1 MSFIKDLLNSISG
14 SKPDSLFVSVDKKGI
29 MKDFVINKKGESPN
43 QTLAAFID
51 KQLSISNDEG
61 FVPDNA
67 ILKYDLRNLYIPFS
81 YKDQGKYFA
90 EGILSYLHK
99 ENILPELSIPL
110 RDVAFAVRKGIDLNK
125 LDDLSVLSCGLLE
138 KYEDYGH
145 FLYKQKQLSALYQD
159 DLYFIVET
167 SPENS
172 FIITQ
177 NGNGRKE
184 LKKYMQDIA
193 DRFFIDKNL
202 PDSLKISSV
211 RYDEHTG
218 TIKPDEAGF
227 SKEYSLVPN
236 QKAFL
241 EFVEEFGLSVS
252 KKNDTLIKLLYMEQF
267 GYDKDFVSCM
277 PEKFKREFNSLE
289 RELYDLSDTPY
300 YRNQKGFTEEKG
312 KEIAASL
319 LDREF
324 DLRGRVSLKKA
335 LLDWSKE
342 LEVGGR
348 VLNTVER
355 TDLFNGKSLYL
366 DKVKTGNGNNVGI
379 YIWFDSYR
387 NQILNSA
394 QPPNGQRLGHKNKEV
409 NRIKIQPQNKSQ
421 TRAL

>member
-184 LKKYMQDIA
+184 LKNICKTSPTVFSSIRTCRTVLKYLRCDMMNIPVQLSRMRRDFQRNIA
-193 DRFFIDKNL
+193 WFLTRKRFL
-202 PDSLKISSV
+202 SL
-211 RYDEHTG
+211 
-218 TIKPDEAGF
+218 
-227 SKEYSLVPN
+227 
-236 QKAFL
+236 
-241 EFVEEFGLSVS
+241 
-252 KKNDTLIKLLYMEQF
+252 
-267 GYDKDFVSCM
+267 
-277 PEKFKREFNSLE
+277 
-289 RELYDLSDTPY
+289 
-300 YRNQKGFTEEKG
+300 
-312 KEIAASL
+312 
-319 LDREF
+319 
-324 DLRGRVSLKKA
+324 
-335 LLDWSKE
+335 
-342 LEVGGR
+342 
-348 VLNTVER
+348 
-355 TDLFNGKSLYL
+355 
-366 DKVKTGNGNNVGI
+366 
-379 YIWFDSYR
+379 
-387 NQILNSA
+387 
-394 QPPNGQRLGHKNKEV
+394 
-409 NRIKIQPQNKSQ
+409 
-421 TRAL
+421 